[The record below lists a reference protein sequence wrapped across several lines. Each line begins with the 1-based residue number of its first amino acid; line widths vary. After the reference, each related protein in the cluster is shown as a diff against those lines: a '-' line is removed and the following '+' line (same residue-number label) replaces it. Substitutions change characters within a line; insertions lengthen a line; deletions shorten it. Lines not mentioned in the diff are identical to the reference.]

1 MWRSTWHSKG
11 KILNKLF
18 HILNVPILIHI
29 WNTAY
34 EMLAPK
40 TATVTPIFRNVCATG
55 KQQLTCAGFALY
67 TKYTHL

>member
-1 MWRSTWHSKG
+1 M
-11 KILNKLF
+11 F
-18 HILNVPILIHI
+18 PFLIHI

>member
-1 MWRSTWHSKG
+1 MG

-34 EMLAPK
+34 E
-40 TATVTPIFRNVCATG
+40 IFVYKGC
-55 KQQLTCAGFALY
+55 
-67 TKYTHL
+67 